1 MATQSPFSF
10 PGGIFARIL
19 ESAQPPQWLVS
30 EVQHRVVLFLNHV
43 LMQESAAMERLVHQS
58 GRVVQVQWRS
68 IVLALKITPAGLL
81 DLAGTQETPDLRVQV
96 VDDSPLALAR
106 GVIQGE
112 KPAIRID
119 GDVQFAAEIQWLVD
133 HVRWDVEEDLARLV
147 GDTPAHW
154 LAQLGQR
161 VAAALRQ
168 FVSMGVRTADRFGA
182 GRAGPQAQPP
192 APPTPPGYGADSS
205 DTASE
210 RKAT

>member
-19 ESAQPPQWLVS
+19 DSAQPPQWLVS

-43 LMQESAAMERLVHQS
+43 LMQESIAMERLTRQS

-68 IVLALKITPAGLL
+68 IQLALQITPAGLL
-81 DLAGTQETPDLRVQV
+81 DLAEPGATPDLRVHV
-96 VDDSPLALAR
+96 VDESPLALAR
-106 GVIQGE
+106 DVLQGE

-133 HVRWDVEEDLARLV
+133 HVRWDVEEDLARIV

-154 LAQLGQR
+154 LASFGQR
-161 VAAALRQ
+161 IAVALRQ
-168 FVSMGVRTADRFGA
+168 FVNMGVRTADRFG
-182 GRAGPQAQPP
+182 GSRSGQQAQPP
-192 APPTPPGYGADSS
+192 APPTPPGYGTGTDSP
-205 DTASE
+205 SE
-210 RKAT
+210 RQPS

>member
-19 ESAQPPQWLVS
+19 QSAQPPQWLVS

-43 LMQESAAMERLVHQS
+43 LMQESVAMDRLVRQS

-68 IVLALKITPAGLL
+68 IKLSLKITPAGLL
-81 DLAGTQETPDLRVQV
+81 DLAGDDETPDLRVQV
-96 VDDSPLALAR
+96 VDESPLALAR
-106 GVIQGE
+106 VVLQGD
-112 KPAIRID
+112 KPSIRID

-133 HVRWDVEEDLARLV
+133 HVRWDVEEDLARIV

-154 LAQLGQR
+154 LAQAGQR
-161 VAAALRQ
+161 IAAALRQ
-168 FVSMGVRTADRFGA
+168 FVSMGVRTADRFGS
-182 GRAGPQAQPP
+182 RQEAQPP
-192 APPTPPGYGADSS
+192 APPTPPGYGADR

-210 RKAT
+210 RNPS

>member
-19 ESAQPPQWLVS
+19 QSAQPPQWLVS

-43 LMQESAAMERLVHQS
+43 LMQESVAMGRLVRQS

-68 IVLALKITPAGLL
+68 IKLSLKITPAGLL
-81 DLAGTQETPDLRVQV
+81 DLAGDDETPDLRVQV
-96 VDDSPLALAR
+96 VDESPLALAR
-106 GVIQGE
+106 DVLQGD
-112 KPAIRID
+112 KPSIRID

-133 HVRWDVEEDLARLV
+133 HVRWDVEEDLARIV

-154 LAQLGQR
+154 LAQAGQR
-161 VAAALRQ
+161 IAAALRQ
-168 FVSMGVRTADRFGA
+168 FVSMGVRTADRFGS
-182 GRAGPQAQPP
+182 RQEAQPP
-192 APPTPPGYGADSS
+192 APPTPPGYGADR

-210 RKAT
+210 RNPS

>member
-43 LMQESAAMERLVHQS
+43 LMQESVAMERLTRQS
-58 GRVVQVQWRS
+58 GRVVQVQWRR
-68 IVLALKITPAGLL
+68 IQMALKITPAGLL
-81 DLAGTQETPDLRVQV
+81 DLAEPQETPDLRVQV
-96 VDDSPLALAR
+96 VDESPLALAR
-106 GVIQGE
+106 DVLQGD
-112 KPAIRID
+112 KPSIRID

-133 HVRWDVEEDLARLV
+133 HVRWDVEEDLARIV

-154 LAQLGQR
+154 LAQAGQR
-161 VAAALRQ
+161 IAAALRQ
-168 FVSMGVRTADRFGA
+168 FVSMGVRTADRFGS
-182 GRAGPQAQPP
+182 RQEVQPP
-192 APPTPPGYGADSS
+192 APPTPPGYGADR

-210 RKAT
+210 RNPS

>member
-43 LMQESAAMERLVHQS
+43 LMQESVAMERLVRQS

-81 DLAGTQETPDLRVQV
+81 DLAEAGETPDLRVQV
-96 VDDSPLALAR
+96 VDESPLALAR
-106 GVIQGE
+106 DVLQGD
-112 KPAIRID
+112 KPSICID

-133 HVRWDVEEDLARLV
+133 HVRWDVEEDLARIV

-154 LAQLGQR
+154 LANAGQR
-161 VAAALRQ
+161 IAGALRQ
-168 FVSMGVRTADRFGA
+168 FVSMGVRTADRFG
-182 GRAGPQAQPP
+182 GRQQAQPP
-192 APPTPPGYGADSS
+192 APPTPPGYGDSS
-205 DTASE
+205 EPASE
-210 RKAT
+210 RNAP

>member
-43 LMQESAAMERLVHQS
+43 LMQESVAMERLVRQS

-81 DLAGTQETPDLRVQV
+81 DLAEAGETPDLRVQV
-96 VDDSPLALAR
+96 VDESPFALAR
-106 GVIQGE
+106 DVLQGD
-112 KPAIRID
+112 KPSICID

-133 HVRWDVEEDLARLV
+133 HVRWDVEEDLARIV

-154 LAQLGQR
+154 LANAGQR
-161 VAAALRQ
+161 IAGALRQ
-168 FVSMGVRTADRFGA
+168 FVSMGVRTADRFG
-182 GRAGPQAQPP
+182 GRQQAQPP
-192 APPTPPGYGADSS
+192 APPTPPGYGDSS
-205 DTASE
+205 EPASE
-210 RKAT
+210 RNAP

>member
-19 ESAQPPQWLVS
+19 ATAQPPQWLVD

-43 LMQESAAMERLVHQS
+43 LMQESIAMDRLVRQS

-68 IVLALKITPAGLL
+68 IQLALQITPAGLL
-81 DLAGTQETPDLRVQV
+81 DLADGEAVPDLRVHMA
-96 VDDSPLALAR
+96 DESPLALAR
-106 GVIQGE
+106 DVLQGS

-133 HVRWDVEEDLARLV
+133 HVRWDVEEDLARIV

-154 LAQLGQR
+154 LAQAGQR
-161 VAAALRQ
+161 IAGALRQ
-168 FVSMGVRTADRFGA
+168 FVNLGVRSADRFGGTRSVAEPATPDAAPGA
-182 GRAGPQAQPP
+182 GHYERRA
-192 APPTPPGYGADSS
+192 S
-205 DTASE
+205 
-210 RKAT
+210 

>member
-19 ESAQPPQWLVS
+19 QSAQPPQWLVS

-43 LMQESAAMERLVHQS
+43 LMQESVAMDRLVRQS

-68 IVLALKITPAGLL
+68 IKLSLKITPAGLL
-81 DLAGTQETPDLRVQV
+81 DLAGDDETPDLRVQV
-96 VDDSPLALAR
+96 VDESPLALAR
-106 GVIQGE
+106 DVLQGD
-112 KPAIRID
+112 KPSIRID

-133 HVRWDVEEDLARLV
+133 HVRWDVEEDLARIV

-154 LAQLGQR
+154 LAQAGQR
-161 VAAALRQ
+161 IAAALRQ
-168 FVSMGVRTADRFGA
+168 FVSMGVRTADRFGS
-182 GRAGPQAQPP
+182 RQEAQPP
-192 APPTPPGYGADSS
+192 APPTPPGYGADR

-210 RKAT
+210 RNPS

>member
-19 ESAQPPQWLVS
+19 QSAQPPQWLVS

-43 LMQESAAMERLVHQS
+43 LMQERVAMDRLVRQS

-68 IVLALKITPAGLL
+68 IKLTLKITPAGLL
-81 DLAGTQETPDLRVQV
+81 DLAGDDETPDLRVQV
-96 VDDSPLALAR
+96 VDESPLALAR
-106 GVIQGE
+106 DVLQGD
-112 KPAIRID
+112 KPSIRID

-133 HVRWDVEEDLARLV
+133 HVRWDVEEDLARIV

-154 LAQLGQR
+154 LAQAGQR
-161 VAAALRQ
+161 IAAALRQ
-168 FVSMGVRTADRFGA
+168 FVSMGVRTADRFGS
-182 GRAGPQAQPP
+182 RQEAQPP
-192 APPTPPGYGADSS
+192 APPTPPGYGADR

-210 RKAT
+210 RNPS

>member
-43 LMQESAAMERLVHQS
+43 LMQESVAMDRLARQS

-68 IVLALKITPAGLL
+68 ISLALKITPAGLL
-81 DLAGTQETPDLRVQV
+81 DLAEPDETPDLRVEV
-96 VDDSPLALAR
+96 TDASPLALAR
-106 GVIQGE
+106 DVLQGE

-133 HVRWDVEEDLARLV
+133 HVRWDIEEDLARIV

-154 LAQLGQR
+154 IAQAGQR

-168 FVSMGVRTADRFGA
+168 FVSMGMRTADRFGA
-182 GRAGPQAQPP
+182 RQQAQPP
-192 APPTPPGYGADSS
+192 APPTPPGYGTDDESHAS
-205 DTASE
+205 D
-210 RKAT
+210 RKPS

>member
-43 LMQESAAMERLVHQS
+43 LMQESVAMERLVRQS

-81 DLAGTQETPDLRVQV
+81 DLAEAGETPDLRVQV
-96 VDDSPLALAR
+96 GDESPFALAR
-106 GVIQGE
+106 DVLQGD
-112 KPAIRID
+112 KPSIRID

-133 HVRWDVEEDLARLV
+133 HVRWDVEEYLARIV

-154 LAQLGQR
+154 LASAGQR
-161 VAAALRQ
+161 SAAALRQ
-168 FVSMGVRTADRFGA
+168 CVSMGVRTADRFGS
-182 GRAGPQAQPP
+182 RQQAQPP
-192 APPTPPGYGADSS
+192 APPTPPGYGDSS
-205 DTASE
+205 EPASE
-210 RKAT
+210 RNAP

>member
-43 LMQESAAMERLVHQS
+43 LMQESVAMERLVRQS

-81 DLAGTQETPDLRVQV
+81 DLAEAGETPDLRVQV
-96 VDDSPLALAR
+96 VDESPFALAR
-106 GVIQGE
+106 DVLQGD
-112 KPAIRID
+112 KPSIRID

-133 HVRWDVEEDLARLV
+133 HVRWDVEEDLARIV

-154 LAQLGQR
+154 LASAGQR
-161 VAAALRQ
+161 IAAALRQ
-168 FVSMGVRTADRFGA
+168 FVSMGVRTADRFGS
-182 GRAGPQAQPP
+182 RQQAQPP
-192 APPTPPGYGADSS
+192 APPTPPGYGDSS
-205 DTASE
+205 EPASE
-210 RKAT
+210 RNAP

>member
-10 PGGIFARIL
+10 LGGIFARIL

-43 LMQESAAMERLVHQS
+43 LMQESVAMERLVRQS

-81 DLAGTQETPDLRVQV
+81 DLAEAGETPDLRVQV
-96 VDDSPLALAR
+96 VDESPFALAR
-106 GVIQGE
+106 DVLQGD
-112 KPAIRID
+112 KPSIRID

-133 HVRWDVEEDLARLV
+133 HVRWDVEEDLARIV

-154 LAQLGQR
+154 LASAGQR
-161 VAAALRQ
+161 IAAALRQ
-168 FVSMGVRTADRFGA
+168 FVSMGVRTADRFGS
-182 GRAGPQAQPP
+182 RQQAQPP
-192 APPTPPGYGADSS
+192 APPTPPGYGDSS
-205 DTASE
+205 EPASE
-210 RKAT
+210 RNAP

>member
-19 ESAQPPQWLVS
+19 QSAQPPQWLVS

-43 LMQESAAMERLVHQS
+43 LMQESVAMDRLVRQS

-68 IVLALKITPAGLL
+68 IKLSLKITPAGLL
-81 DLAGTQETPDLRVQV
+81 DLAGDDETPDLRVQV
-96 VDDSPLALAR
+96 VDESPLALAR
-106 GVIQGE
+106 DVLQGD
-112 KPAIRID
+112 KPSIRID

-133 HVRWDVEEDLARLV
+133 HVRWDVEEDLARIV

-154 LAQLGQR
+154 LAQAGQR
-161 VAAALRQ
+161 IAAALRQ
-168 FVSMGVRTADRFGA
+168 FVSMGVRTADRFGN
-182 GRAGPQAQPP
+182 RQEAQPP
-192 APPTPPGYGADSS
+192 APPTPPGYGADR

-210 RKAT
+210 RNPS

>member
-43 LMQESAAMERLVHQS
+43 LMQESVAMERLVRQS

-81 DLAGTQETPDLRVQV
+81 DLAEAGETPDLRVQV
-96 VDDSPLALAR
+96 VDESPLALAR
-106 GVIQGE
+106 DVLQGD
-112 KPAIRID
+112 KPSIRID

-133 HVRWDVEEDLARLV
+133 HVRWDVEEDLARIV

-154 LAQLGQR
+154 LASAGQR
-161 VAAALRQ
+161 IAAALRQ
-168 FVSMGVRTADRFGA
+168 FVSMGVRTADRFGS
-182 GRAGPQAQPP
+182 RQQAQPP
-192 APPTPPGYGADSS
+192 APPTPPGYGDSS
-205 DTASE
+205 EPASE
-210 RKAT
+210 RNAP